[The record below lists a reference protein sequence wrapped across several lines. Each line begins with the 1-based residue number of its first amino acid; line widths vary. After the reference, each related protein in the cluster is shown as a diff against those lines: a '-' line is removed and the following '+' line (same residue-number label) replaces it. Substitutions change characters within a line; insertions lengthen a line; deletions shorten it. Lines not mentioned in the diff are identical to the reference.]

1 MEIKYYF
8 NFESQNLHLEL
19 DTDFRYTE
27 DWEEIDKSKHE
38 EYFLALNRG
47 CRILDDG
54 SISEPKPSAYHVW
67 TNGEW
72 IDPRTPEQIQIYELS
87 KYKTLSRK
95 QFRMML
101 VLNDYNLDEIFQ
113 KIKSI
118 KDVKIRQ
125 LITIE
130 WEDGTDYKRTDD
142 LITKLIELTD
152 LSEGKINGM
161 WLDAMSL

>member
-1 MEIKYYF
+1 MTDKYFFNPKEQCLDISFDINDMRDNQWVEITK
-8 NFESQNLHLEL
+8 ERHS
-19 DTDFRYTE
+19 
-27 DWEEIDKSKHE
+27 
-38 EYFLALNRG
+38 EYFDALNTG
-47 CRILDDG
+47 HRILMDG
-54 SISEPKPSAYHVW
+54 SISEPRPSGYHIW
-67 TNGEW
+67 INDEW
-72 IDPRTPEQIQIYELS
+72 VDPRTPEQIHNDELS

-118 KDVKIRQ
+118 KDLKIQQ

-142 LITKLIELTD
+142 LIAKLIELTD
-152 LSEGKINGM
+152 LSEEKINDM